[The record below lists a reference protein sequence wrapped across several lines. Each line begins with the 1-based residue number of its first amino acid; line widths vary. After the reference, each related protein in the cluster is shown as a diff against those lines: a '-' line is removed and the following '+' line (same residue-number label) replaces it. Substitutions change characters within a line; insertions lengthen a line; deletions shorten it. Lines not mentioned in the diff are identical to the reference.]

1 MTNLYITDL
10 LKEALKQGASDIHVK
25 VGRPPILR
33 IDGQLHVLNNFDSV
47 SQQEIKKMVSSIV
60 SDSQKQRYESD
71 LDIDMSYSVSGLGRF
86 RVNIFQQRG
95 SPGLAIRVIPFE
107 IPTTQQL
114 QLPNVIQRIS
124 DKKRGLILCTG
135 SSGSGKSTTLAAM
148 ANHINSNRSEHIIT
162 IENPIEFLHRDKQ
175 SVINQREIDSDTKTF
190 AGALRSALRQDPD
203 VILLGEMRDSETI
216 GTAMMAA
223 ETGHLVLSTLHTSD
237 AAETINRICSHFPPH
252 QHEQIRVQLA
262 AVLKATISLRLLPR
276 LDGNGRVPAVE
287 IMITTP
293 FISSCIIDR
302 DKTRLIPEA
311 IAAGGSQYDMQTF
324 DQSIVNLYQNG
335 LISHQDALKYSSNRE
350 DLELMIQGV
359 QSAAVE
365 HVQDN
370 SLISKSLAVDDSRDS
385 TN

>member
-1 MTNLYITDL
+1 MHINDL
-10 LKEALKQGASDIHVK
+10 LKEALTKGASDIHVK

-33 IDGQLHVLNNFDSV
+33 VDGQLHLLDSFNPV
-47 SQQEIKKMVSSIV
+47 SQEEVKKMVSSIL
-60 SDSQKQRYESD
+60 SNSQKRRSQND

-86 RVNIFQQRG
+86 RVNVFQQRG

-114 QLPNVIQRIS
+114 ELPSVIDRIS
-124 DKKRGLILCTG
+124 DNKRGLVLCTG

-148 ANHINSNRSEHIIT
+148 ANHINSNRSEHIMT

-175 SVINQREIDSDTKTF
+175 SVVNQREVESDTKTF

-203 VILLGEMRDSETI
+203 VIVLGEMRDYETI
-216 GTAMMAA
+216 ATAMMAA

-237 AAETINRICSHFPPH
+237 AAETINRICSYFPAQ
-252 QHEQIRVQLA
+252 QHEHIRAQLA
-262 AVLKATISLRLLPR
+262 AVLRATISLRLLPR

-293 FISSCIIDR
+293 FISSCIIDP
-302 DKTRLIPEA
+302 DKTSLIPEA

-324 DQSIVNLYQNG
+324 DQSIANLYQNN

-365 HVQDN
+365 HVQGN
-370 SLISKSLAVDDSRDS
+370 RHISKSLAVGDSRDT